1 MLCAFLQPEVHQCFH
16 QEVAY
21 LKHHFCNL
29 GHGGD
34 AYVLG
39 DASNGLQWHV
49 YVADADHTAPRPQS
63 APATYS
69 LEVCMTELC
78 PEKALQFFRSDS
90 FISAQHT
97 STSSGIQSLLPTAQ
111 IDDYVFEPCGY
122 SMNSMEGAGFATI
135 HITPEDGFSYASFE
149 VSNYATSSLDINKL
163 VSTVVDIFNPG
174 KMTVA
179 LTVDTNLP
187 CCMWGESVQTP
198 NRYTCHAQTSQQF
211 TCGGRTAFYS
221 MARNA
226 KQSPDSDPVSP
237 MTVLE
242 RPASLMSFSGVS
254 DSDRFS
260 SIDTASSAG
269 EARCAAP
276 KEAVVQAS
284 PVDDALDSQR
294 VSVMKVL
301 ECFNATMVEVGNDAA
316 YDAFIK
322 KVHSVTPLGQT
333 YNLLPNCSLG
343 SYSVHCS
350 NQILPFF
357 SWCLQMCC
365 TLSTAPDK
373 SRGVKLPCMVAC
385 TSLSGCV
392 CVCVDSCTSCLPL
405 SMLELPCVA

>member
-1 MLCAFLQPEVHQCFH
+1 MVPEQPCVQCLQPQVYQCFD

-21 LKHHFCNL
+21 LKQHFGTL

-39 DASNGLQWHV
+39 DASNSLQWHV
-49 YVADADHTAPRPQS
+49 YVADADHMAPKPQA
-63 APATYS
+63 APAVYS

-90 FISAQHT
+90 FVSAQHT
-97 STSSGIQSLLPTAQ
+97 STSSGIQSLVPNAL

-122 SMNSMEGAGFATI
+122 SMNSMEGAGFSTI

-149 VSNYATSSLDINKL
+149 ISNYATSSLDINQL
-163 VSTVVDIFNPG
+163 VATVVDIFNPG

-187 CCMWGESVQTP
+187 CCIWGESVQTP
-198 NRYTCHAQTSQQF
+198 TRYTCHAQVSQMF
-211 TCGGRTAFYS
+211 SCGGRTSFYS
-221 MARNA
+221 MARDA
-226 KQSPDSDPVSP
+226 KPSTDADPVSP

-260 SIDTASSAG
+260 NIDTASSSDDS
-269 EARCAAP
+269 RSAAVP
-276 KEAVVQAS
+276 KEAAVQAVPAS
-284 PVDDALDSQR
+284 GPLDSQR

-301 ECFNATMVEVGNDAA
+301 ECFNAAMVDVGNDAA

-322 KVHSVTPLGQT
+322 KVRPWLLFPCILSVGHGLHAI
-333 YNLLPNCSLG
+333 
-343 SYSVHCS
+343 V
-350 NQILPFF
+350 
-357 SWCLQMCC
+357 
-365 TLSTAPDK
+365 
-373 SRGVKLPCMVAC
+373 
-385 TSLSGCV
+385 
-392 CVCVDSCTSCLPL
+392 
-405 SMLELPCVA
+405 

>member
-1 MLCAFLQPEVHQCFH
+1 MCPCKTLFAHAVFVASLWHAPCPQSSKLDYGQVCLSARSKYKAAVIFTAAFLTALHVCLQPEVYQCFD

-21 LKHHFCNL
+21 LKQHFGEL

-49 YVADADHTAPRPQS
+49 YLADADHTIPKPQA
-63 APATYS
+63 APAVYS

-78 PEKALQFFRSDS
+78 PERALQFFRNDS
-90 FISAQHT
+90 FVSAQHT
-97 STSSGIQSLLPTAQ
+97 STSSGIQSLVPNAL

-122 SMNSMEGAGFATI
+122 SMNSMEGAGFSTI

-149 VSNYATSSLDINKL
+149 ISNYATSSLDINSL
-163 VSTVVDIFNPG
+163 VASVVDIFNPG
-174 KMTVA
+174 KMTFA

-198 NRYTCHAQTSQQF
+198 DRYTCHAQVSQRF

-221 MARNA
+221 LARDA
-226 KQSPDSDPVSP
+226 KQHTEAEPVSP

-260 SIDTASSAG
+260 SIDTASSAAASAG
-269 EARCAAP
+269 DDARGPASKEAAAAP
-276 KEAVVQAS
+276 PM
-284 PVDDALDSQR
+284 PVLAPKPVDSQR
-294 VSVMKVL
+294 VSVLKVL
-301 ECFNATMVEVGNDAA
+301 ECYNATMVETGNDAA

-322 KVHSVTPLGQT
+322 KVRKQ
-333 YNLLPNCSLG
+333 SL
-343 SYSVHCS
+343 C
-350 NQILPFF
+350 
-357 SWCLQMCC
+357 
-365 TLSTAPDK
+365 
-373 SRGVKLPCMVAC
+373 
-385 TSLSGCV
+385 
-392 CVCVDSCTSCLPL
+392 
-405 SMLELPCVA
+405 